1 MAHSRTTVRKRNAR
15 RKNRKVQRTFLGIE
29 TEVDEDGEEFPVLD
43 FKSFPYRTA
52 LANWPD
58 EWRERWGHRANAL
71 EERGMSWQDAEAQAF
86 FEIQEERRA
95 EVGIQPIPL
104 ARPAADRN

>member
-1 MAHSRTTVRKRNAR
+1 LNHSRTPVRRRSERR
-15 RKNRKVQRTFLGIE
+15 RKKLQRTFPGLRPEGE
-29 TEVDEDGEEFPVLD
+29 QDSEDFPVLD

-71 EERGMSWQDAEAQAF
+71 EERGMSWHDAEAQAF

-95 EVGIQPIPL
+95 EVGTQPIPL
-104 ARPAADRN
+104 ARPLAEHN